1 MNNLYLE
8 NLIISYLEYQE
19 NIMDVNTWD
28 YKFAPLLNEIADI
41 LFKEERSK
49 FDIYYSGDIHKI
61 NEYILE
67 NWGTLNSVLVKK
79 IILRNRKLNK
89 LGI

>member
-8 NLIISYLEYQE
+8 NLIISYLKYQE
-19 NIMDVNTWD
+19 NLMDVNTWD
-28 YKFAPLLNEIADI
+28 YRFAPLLNEIADI
-41 LFKEERSK
+41 LFKDERPK
-49 FDIYYSGDIHKI
+49 FDTYYSGDIRKI
-61 NEYILE
+61 NKYIIE
-67 NWGTLNSVLVKK
+67 NWGTLNPESVKK

>member
-8 NLIISYLEYQE
+8 NLIISYLKYQE
-19 NIMDVNTWD
+19 NLMDVYTWD

-49 FDIYYSGDIHKI
+49 FDTYYVVDIRKV
-61 NEYILE
+61 NKYIIE
-67 NWGTLNSVLVKK
+67 NWETLDPELVKK